1 MLHKNGGKT
10 KWKEKFVLKLF
21 YYELTIGKRKWITK
35 RCIQITNKILTP
47 HIFMQYYMYVIHFF
61 RHLVCQ
67 AKRGMTRKK
76 SIAITKKNRGFTMKI
91 NKWYENNTLT
101 SLCCFYA
108 FDCSLCALSFRTV
121 CISRRKTTDNP
132 L

>member
-10 KWKEKFVLKLF
+10 IWKEKFVLKLF

-35 RCIQITNKILTP
+35 RCIQITNKIQTP

-61 RHLVCQ
+61 RHLIRQ

-76 SIAITKKNRGFTMKI
+76 KHRNNKKK
-91 NKWYENNTLT
+91 
-101 SLCCFYA
+101 S
-108 FDCSLCALSFRTV
+108 DSQ
-121 CISRRKTTDNP
+121 
-132 L
+132 